1 MLALWRSIPVTVR
14 IVGITII
21 VLGLIATYQ
30 WGYINGKSS
39 K

>member
-1 MLALWRSIPVTVR
+1 MFAIWKSIPVVVR
-14 IVGITII
+14 VVAIVII